1 MGPILL
7 FVLFT
12 VPLVAS
18 PGPVNILLVG
28 LGVNH
33 GVWKNLPFVGGL
45 ICSAALISFAC
56 LLGLQVILQNK
67 IIHQTVVITGACYIG
82 YLAIKLYRLVPG
94 TIESNASAHR
104 FRDGLLVTLLNPKFY
119 VMVTAVFA
127 QFIGESV
134 RSAIWVVLG
143 FLLLLTLAHIGW
155 LVVGTTLQRVSR
167 DVRRLG
173 VLNKLMGASLF
184 VFALYFVAQVFWHV

>member
-1 MGPILL
+1 MGPTLL

-18 PGPVNILLVG
+18 PGPVNILLAG

-45 ICSAALISFAC
+45 ICSAALISLSC
-56 LLGLQVILQNK
+56 LLGFQVILQNK
-67 IIHQTVVITGACYIG
+67 IVHQTVVIAGSCYIG
-82 YLAIKLYRLVPG
+82 YLAIKLYRLSPSM
-94 TIESNASAHR
+94 IENKASAHR

-155 LVVGTTLQRVSR
+155 LVVGTTLQRTMR

-173 VLNKLMGASLF
+173 MLNKLMGASLF
-184 VFALYFVAQVFWHV
+184 IFALYFIAQAF